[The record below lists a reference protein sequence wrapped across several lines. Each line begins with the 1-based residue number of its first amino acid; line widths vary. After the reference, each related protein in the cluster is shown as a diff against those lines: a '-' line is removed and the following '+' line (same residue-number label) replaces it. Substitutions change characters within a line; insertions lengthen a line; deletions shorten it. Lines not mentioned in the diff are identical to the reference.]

1 MSGVDPAACTNEHL
15 PRERGGGARARDVMV
30 AAPKTVPADGTV
42 RDLRATFGN
51 PHVVTALLVDGT
63 AFAGVVGRDALTDG
77 AADDLPARAL
87 ARTDVPTVTPDAPLE
102 EASALLEETGLRRL
116 VVLDRDG
123 RTLRGLLC
131 LTPDRS
137 GFCRS

>member
-1 MSGVDPAACTNEHL
+1 MDPAACTNEHL
-15 PRERGGGARARDVMV
+15 PRGRGGAARVRDVMV
-30 AAPKTVPADGTV
+30 AAPKTLPADGTV
-42 RDLRATFGN
+42 GDLRATFGN

-63 AFAGVVGRDALTDG
+63 AFAGVVDRDS
-77 AADDLPARAL
+77 LPADIGDEHPVRAL
-87 ARTDVPTVTPDAPLE
+87 GRTDVPTVTPDTSLE
-102 EASALLEETGLRRL
+102 DAAALLDARGLRRL

-131 LTPDRS
+131 LTRDRS